1 LLKFIFRFFKNA
13 LAATKNL
20 EERNLIL
27 RQIRDVETEIL
38 ARLRTERERMEREN
52 ANMAIAIAKLN
63 KLHGKK
69 Q

>member
-13 LAATKNL
+13 LAASKNL

-38 ARLRTERERMEREN
+38 AVLRTQRARMEREN
-52 ANMAIAIAKLN
+52 ANMQLAIDKLN
-63 KLHGKK
+63 KLHGQK
-69 Q
+69 